1 MRLPGPDAL
10 RHPDDTRLTDG
21 MDYTRYDA
29 LLGELVSR
37 GFVALSIDM
46 LPFTTMPSAQRG
58 LHAGYGHPWWDMDP
72 LLCADY
78 DWAAFGMMLADAW
91 LPWFWEHR
99 RILGSGLGR
108 FFIGHSMSAGP
119 VANAALQ
126 TNATA
131 FGLLGPAFVDR
142 PPEGTSQVPLMV
154 LIGDDD
160 WVNGFGN
167 MQAWTEYEELSE
179 SYENLAV
186 GIVGKQVGHW
196 DYTQGRIWAC
206 YGPNVDGRGDPCC
219 VLGPRTTAHCLS
231 HPLRQTVALAALD
244 ALLVVCWPTTSLR
257 GWGGQA
263 DHKWRASSA
272 IPSPLSR
279 PCCSPAIV
287 VVLPSASRAQRLQ
300 IPRRSG
306 SGVRVRGARR
316 CGCDANRF
324 GVFRLPR
331 TR

>member
-1 MRLPGPDAL
+1 LYPDAMRLPGPDAL

-219 VLGPRTTAHCLS
+219 VLGPRDNCPLPEPPATADSCIGGAGRLAGSLLADYFAAWMGGAGGPQVASIFGDTQSLVSSLLQSGNRCCTTVRFTSAEA
-231 HPLRQTVALAALD
+231 PD
-244 ALLVVCWPTTSLR
+244 PTT
-257 GWGGQA
+257 
-263 DHKWRASSA
+263 
-272 IPSPLSR
+272 I
-279 PCCSPAIV
+279 
-287 VVLPSASRAQRLQ
+287 
-300 IPRRSG
+300 
-306 SGVRVRGARR
+306 
-316 CGCDANRF
+316 RF
-324 GVFRLPR
+324 GSEGEGCAPMWL
-331 TR
+331 